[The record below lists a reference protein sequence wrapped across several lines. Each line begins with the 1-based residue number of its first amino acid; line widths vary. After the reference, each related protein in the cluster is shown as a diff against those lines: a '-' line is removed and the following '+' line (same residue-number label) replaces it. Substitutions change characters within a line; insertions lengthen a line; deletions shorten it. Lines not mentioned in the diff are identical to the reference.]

1 MTETVARLHPDRRK
15 TPPAPQDF
23 VLAYAIMQLSPESTP
38 AWVRGIGPAL
48 HPAADALERLLRA
61 VPS

>member
-1 MTETVARLHPDRRK
+1 MTATVTDLHPI
-15 TPPAPQDF
+15 PAEDAPGPQDF
-23 VLAYAIMQLSPESTP
+23 ALARAITQLSPESTP

-48 HPAADALERLLRA
+48 HPAADAMERLLRA